1 MEMSYRERFM
11 LHGKWIK
18 TQKKSFFAMHLLH
31 LKAGQS
37 KEVVLK
43 LGVDAF
49 EFFAPET
56 NTMRTDPM
64 ATYEIFYG
72 TSSKDSDLKKL

>member
-31 LKAGQS
+31 LKAGQN

-49 EFFAPET
+49 EFLNPRNKHHVYT
-56 NTMRTDPM
+56 S
-64 ATYEIFYG
+64 YG
-72 TSSKDSDLKKL
+72 NL